1 MVSEN
6 YVDFEL
12 WFEIM
17 IVERVCEFL
26 DNGFVYWYINY
37 GCVFNFDLK
46 NYLILWINFV
56 KFFFYKFVLKI
67 DKIIILI
74 NFIVLYYI
82 IV

>member
-1 MVSEN
+1 
-6 YVDFEL
+6 
-12 WFEIM
+12 M

-37 GCVFNFDLK
+37 GCVFNFDLKK

-74 NFIVLYYI
+74 NFMVLYYI
-82 IV
+82 IVQ